1 MVYNGRGGGFEGV
14 GAYNAAVYGNIN
26 SIVYFNIYKQNTCQK
41 PRTLKLKTAERISR
55 LKKFHGA
62 ALNFTFKIHIT
73 LNSYSDLY
81 LKNSFFKKSI
91 FKTLGIN
98 PGELTVRNSEAR

>member
-1 MVYNGRGGGFEGV
+1 MVDGRLVYNGRGGGFEGV

-55 LKKFHGA
+55 LKKIPGRCIEFH
-62 ALNFTFKIHIT
+62 IQ
-73 LNSYSDLY
+73 
-81 LKNSFFKKSI
+81 
-91 FKTLGIN
+91 N
-98 PGELTVRNSEAR
+98 PHYIK